1 MGKFVRMVEL
11 QHLQIMLAVVYV
23 HLDILELIVKQHY
36 HVQMDLIIS
45 HVQMEE
51 ALLVWQEIANV
62 FVPMDSVV
70 ITVGLTQQHALM

>member
-51 ALLVWQEIANV
+51 ALLV
-62 FVPMDSVV
+62 
-70 ITVGLTQQHALM
+70 